1 MDFLTYRQAL
11 AQPLQGAEL
20 PFQADEFAARLAR
33 TRILMKEAGRDALLL
48 TDPADI
54 FYLTGY
60 HTFEVSVHT
69 ALVVTTERVVLQVPS
84 IETGPAVVTA
94 TVDEI
99 IGYRWESLDEVIA
112 PLAEVLAPY
121 RAIGLDAFSAGLRFG
136 VIQALQTRLG
146 SGRFYSDGGA
156 LLDGQRLVK
165 REVELACLRESA
177 RITAAGLAAAEAI
190 IAPGMTDN
198 DIAAEG
204 AKMLLAE
211 GSEFMSLQP
220 IVTSGRRISVIHV
233 NHKRTPIAAG
243 VPVFLEFGSAYQ
255 RYTAPMMRTAVAGRA
270 SADMQAVRDIC
281 RGMFESLTSAMHPG
295 NTFDDAARAAEA
307 VLAPHAERLFF
318 SGVFGYAVGAQFPP
332 SWVEGTGY
340 IARGQERT
348 FEENM
353 VFHLPL
359 CLRLPGQ
366 WGIGI
371 SDTVQVTRQGGV
383 PLTDNDWQINERID
397 ARFHKD

>member
-1 MDFLTYRQAL
+1 MDYHAYRHAL
-11 AQPLQGAEL
+11 AAELQGAEL
-20 PFQADEFAARLAR
+20 PFPRAEFAARLAR
-33 TRILMKEAGRDALLL
+33 TRSLMQAAGRDALLL

-69 ALVVTTERVVLQVPS
+69 ALVVTAERVTLQVPS

-99 IGYRWESLDEVIA
+99 LGYRWEGIDEVIA
-112 PLAEVLAPY
+112 PLADLLAPCH
-121 RAIGLDAFSAGLRFG
+121 AIGLDAFSAGLRFG
-136 VIQALQTRLG
+136 VIQPLQERLG
-146 SGRFYSDGGA
+146 SERFHPDGGNI
-156 LLDGQRLVK
+156 LDGQRLVK
-165 REVELACLRESA
+165 RELELDCLRESA

-204 AKMLLAE
+204 ARALIAE

-233 NHKRTPIAAG
+233 NHKRTPIAPG
-243 VPVFLEFGSAYQ
+243 DPVFLEFGSAYQ

-270 SADMQAVRDIC
+270 STEMQAVRDTC
-281 RGMFESLTSAMHPG
+281 RGIYEALISTMRPG
-295 NTFDDAARAAEA
+295 NTFDDAAKAAEA
-307 VLAPHAERLFF
+307 VLAPHAQRLFF

-340 IARGQERT
+340 IARGQQRV

-353 VFHLPL
+353 VFHLPI

-371 SDTVQVTRQGGV
+371 SDTVRVTAQGGV
-383 PLTDNDWQINERID
+383 ALTNNDWQINQ
-397 ARFHKD
+397 KL